1 MADSPNT
8 TNLPGGR
15 LAVTPILGL
24 AALLALTIPVHA
36 DYFMSIKFASGKL
49 AYGILD
55 TEKLCLEEVR
65 RHALAYGKMLAW
77 SCKKVG
83 PGDVI
88 QLEPGLGTFRMYDR
102 PIDMDELD

>member
-1 MADSPNT
+1 MPIKATAS
-8 TNLPGGR
+8 
-15 LAVTPILGL
+15 ILGL
-24 AALLALTIPVHA
+24 AAMLAAAGPAHA

-55 TEKLCLEEVR
+55 TRELCIEEVR
-65 RHALAYGKMLAW
+65 RHALAYGRMLSW

-88 QLEPGLGTFRMYDR
+88 QLEPGIGTFRMNE
-102 PIDMDELD
+102 PPTELK